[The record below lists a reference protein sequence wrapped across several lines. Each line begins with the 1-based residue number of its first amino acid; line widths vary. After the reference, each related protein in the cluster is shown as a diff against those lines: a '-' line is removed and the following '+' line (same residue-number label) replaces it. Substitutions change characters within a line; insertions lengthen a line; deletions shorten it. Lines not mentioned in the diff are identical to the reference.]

1 MNLGPL
7 ATSVLAAASLGT
19 FSADSQVTVTNRT
32 QFHDT
37 EGNVIH
43 AHGGGLLKSAEFHYW
58 YGEHRDGDNH
68 FLGVSCYRSTN
79 LARWEYRGDVLK
91 DASAPELKGCVI
103 ERPKVCL
110 VRVFPAEVP
119 ASDGGL

>member
-58 YGEHRDGDNH
+58 YGEHRDGDN
-68 FLGVSCYRSTN
+68 LSS
-79 LARWEYRGDVLK
+79 E
-91 DASAPELKGCVI
+91 
-103 ERPKVCL
+103 
-110 VRVFPAEVP
+110 FPATARPTWP
-119 ASDGGL
+119 AGSTGETC